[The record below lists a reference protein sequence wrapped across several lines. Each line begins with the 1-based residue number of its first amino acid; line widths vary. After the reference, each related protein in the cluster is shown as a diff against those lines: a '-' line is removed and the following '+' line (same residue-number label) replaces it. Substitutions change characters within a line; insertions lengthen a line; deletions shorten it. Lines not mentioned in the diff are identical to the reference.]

1 MPSGAKA
8 NDQYQYKLSMSDQ
21 IEELRKKRE
30 LLAGSQE
37 AYIEQ
42 VDLHTEKNKRKIAQ
56 LQKENKEKRQKLKE
70 LLEGDEKV
78 LNEAFSGRKDER
90 AALKNKTGAA
100 AIQLTNEQLGDL
112 KNRLNSQRH
121 INATKMK
128 QLEELQTRYDL
139 MVKEAE
145 EAVQTDAGESET
157 AARLRQL
164 ENRLDKAELKCTEAV
179 TIQRTYNQIKAH
191 LIQESLTYTNRL
203 DAMAMQIRRTQQELH
218 EAQRSALEADLAQ
231 KNAKNELKKSE
242 DKVYRERKERE
253 LRLNELKSEAE
264 EKKLHA
270 ERVDRRAL
278 QRPTSPQEDMKDRL
292 SEQDQNKVDTYENA
306 FQRIKEA
313 TGASSM
319 QEVVERFQSQDSTTA
334 HLETMKADAEQN
346 VAKLR
351 DEKARLNK
359 EFEEMKYSG
368 EAKTSTGQR
377 ILTEAQDNLNESEKR
392 RDENL
397 TKMEKTM
404 KKMIEV
410 KSGIEH
416 LADKLHH
423 LKATKSQVPTSVISS
438 QSNDYVLDLLGT
450 TEEKLVK
457 LVEELEAKDLDS
469 TLKEMRQLDLQYA
482 GDGKLPAY
490 NTRINPPSTTKGNIY
505 GDDDNAGEDNPE
517 CQTRERI
524 KMQGEDLIGLKTKR
538 MKKPKSKK

>member
-1 MPSGAKA
+1 MPSGAKS
-8 NDQYQYKLSMSDQ
+8 NEQYQYKLSMAEQ
-21 IEELRKKRE
+21 IEELRKKRQ
-30 LLAGSQE
+30 LLEGSQE

-42 VDLHTEKNKRKIAQ
+42 VDLQTDKNKRKIVQ

-90 AALKNKTGAA
+90 AALKNKTGQA

-112 KNRLNSQRH
+112 KNRLNAHRH
-121 INATKMK
+121 TNATKMK
-128 QLEELQTRYDL
+128 QLEELRTRYDL
-139 MVKEAE
+139 MVNEAE

-179 TIQRTYNQIKAH
+179 TIQRTYNQIKSH

-203 DAMAMQIRRTQQELH
+203 DAMSTQIRRTQQELH

-270 ERVDRRAL
+270 ERIDRRAL
-278 QRPTSPQEDMKDRL
+278 QRPASPLEDLKDKL
-292 SEQDQNKVDTYENA
+292 SEQDQTKIDMYENA
-306 FQRIKEA
+306 FSRIKEA
-313 TGASSM
+313 TGASTM
-319 QEVVERFQSQDSTTA
+319 QEVVERFMSQDSTTA
-334 HLETMKADAEQN
+334 HLEKMKEDSEQN

-377 ILTEAQDNLNESEKR
+377 ILEQAQEKFDESEKR
-392 RDENL
+392 RDDNA

-423 LKATKSQVPTSVISS
+423 LKGTKSHVPTTVISS

-457 LVEELEAKDLDS
+457 LVEELETKDLEG

-482 GDGKLPAY
+482 GDGRLPAY
-490 NTRINPPSTTKGNIY
+490 NTRINPPSTVKGNIY

-524 KMQGEDLIGLKTKR
+524 KMMGEDLIGLKTKR
-538 MKKPKSKK
+538 MKKPKTKK